1 MATNWSKEST
11 TKASSTGS
19 TTSTSFQ
26 LDSGESFLVKNSS
39 SSNIMSLAESSG
51 NLDVTGTINL
61 GSSSYMTLNNNEIDV
76 SSGDLTVDVAGDIL
90 LDAAGTDIKFQV
102 GGTSYLT
109 WNAGG
114 ILKMLEAGDTNDYF
128 QINVGGGN
136 GATTISTVDAAG
148 TNAALTL
155 DVDGNIL
162 FDTATNEINLKDN
175 GTYFARFKNVGTNLE
190 IQSGAS
196 STTALTFSG
205 ANATFAGNLTVSGG
219 ITVAGASAFDIGDS
233 DKLLLGDSDDFQLY
247 HDGSNSYITNSTGA
261 LKLATESSGIAIS
274 IGHTTSE
281 TTINDNLTVTG
292 TTSINGASIGVDS
305 DSVLA
310 QSTGTGTSN
319 TLFGKNAGDSIASGG
334 NYNTLFG
341 EDAGTAIST
350 GDNNVM
356 LGYGAGKSITT
367 TTGNTYLGYAAG
379 YSDAAG
385 SNMIGI
391 GGAALYSVNHTDANG
406 TVAIGVTALE
416 DLTSGGYNVSIGH
429 ASGANLTT
437 GDYSTFV
444 GYEAGKGNGSEPL
457 TGESNTCIGFRA
469 GYDLEAAGARN
480 TLVGANTGGNI
491 TTGLYNV
498 CVGQVAGLTMT
509 TTTGTVLLGYNAGG
523 SIDSADA
530 NYTVAIG
537 YNSMSDLEDGASNTA
552 VGQSAGKSITTGG
565 LNVAIGTDAMKGA
578 AAITGG
584 QNVVI
589 GAVAGYDMTGDCAYN
604 VLIGS
609 SAGTNLTTADYNT
622 IIGAHA
628 GLTLTTAANNTFIGY
643 RAGTLTTGDNNTLIG
658 YQAGDEIA
666 AGVENV
672 ALGALALSNADN
684 NESRNTAIG
693 YLSLQDLDGTT
704 QYTYNTAV
712 GYGSGKQ
719 LTSGVRNTLIGAN
732 AGDSLTTADYQTMI
746 GYESGTTMTTGSGNV
761 AVGYQSLSSVTT
773 NGSNADG
780 KPHGNT
786 AVGWQAL
793 QDMNQTDQTDIYG
806 YNTAIGYE
814 AGKNLTTATTNTH
827 VGSAAGGV
835 GIITGAANTTLGY
848 GAGYALTSGA
858 GNTFLGSTAGAAN
871 TTGTNNIAIGHNS
884 FYANIDGDN
893 NIAIGYAALYSFEAD
908 ADGHGSNIAI
918 GKEAG
923 QFCTTGTD
931 NTFVG
936 ANAGRGI
943 TGIKLTG
950 DSNVCIGYSAGIL
963 LQGDS
968 DQNVLIGYKAGENI
982 TVSDS
987 NIFIGANSGNTT
999 VNGHSNIMIGNN
1011 CETSASDSNAQY
1023 VIGINL
1029 NATANDAVFIGDVDD
1044 HIRCDWA
1051 TDSTWDK
1058 VSDKRKKNVLG
1069 ESPLGLDFINDLN
1082 TVQFTFKAPSEY
1094 PEEWTSYNKDKKE
1107 PRNTEVQ
1114 HGLLAQ
1120 DVKKAMDNVGIDTF
1134 SGWSEDPDGCQ
1145 RIGESAFVI
1154 PLIKAVQELSNEVN
1168 ELKAQL
1174 KEK

>member
-90 LDAAGTDIKFQV
+90 LDAAGSDIKFQV

-114 ILKMLEAGDTNDYF
+114 ILKMLYAGDTNDYF
-128 QINVGGGN
+128 QINVGGGH
-136 GATTISTVDAAG
+136 GATTISTVDVAG

-334 NYNTLFG
+334 NLNTLFG

-350 GDNNVM
+350 GD
-356 LGYGAGKSITT
+356 
-367 TTGNTYLGYAAG
+367 
-379 YSDAAG
+379 
-385 SNMIGI
+385 
-391 GGAALYSVNHTDANG
+391 
-406 TVAIGVTALE
+406 
-416 DLTSGGYNVSIGH
+416 
-429 ASGANLTT
+429 
-437 GDYSTFV
+437 
-444 GYEAGKGNGSEPL
+444 
-457 TGESNTCIGFRA
+457 SNTCIGYRA
-469 GYDLEAAGARN
+469 GYDLEGAGASN
-480 TLVGANTGGNI
+480 TLVGVNTGSNI

-537 YNSMSDLEDGASNTA
+537 YNSMSDLEEGASNTA
-552 VGQSAGKSITTGG
+552 VGQSAGKSITTGD

-578 AAITGG
+578 AAITGV
-584 QNVVI
+584 QNVAI
-589 GAVAGYDMTGDCAYN
+589 GALAGYDMTGDCAYN
-604 VLIGS
+604 VLIGA
-609 SAGTNLTTADYNT
+609 SAGTNLTTSDYNT
-622 IIGAHA
+622 IIGASA

-643 RAGTLTTGDNNTLIG
+643 QAGTLTTGANNTLIG

-666 AGVENV
+666 AGIENV

-684 NESRNTAIG
+684 HESRNTAVG
-693 YLSLQDLDGTT
+693 YSSLEDLDGDE
-704 QYTYNTAV
+704 QHTYNTAV
-712 GYGSGKQ
+712 GYGSGKE
-719 LTSGVRNTLIGAN
+719 LTTGIKNTHIGALACGN
-732 AGDSLTTADYQTMI
+732 GLQTGD
-746 GYESGTTMTTGSGNV
+746 
-761 AVGYQSLSSVTT
+761 
-773 NGSNADG
+773 
-780 KPHGNT
+780 
-786 AVGWQAL
+786 
-793 QDMNQTDQTDIYG
+793 
-806 YNTAIGYE
+806 YN
-814 AGKNLTTATTNTH
+814 
-827 VGSAAGGV
+827 S
-835 GIITGAANTTLGY
+835 TLGY
-848 GAGYALTSGA
+848 AAGYSLTSGA
-858 GNTFLGSTAGAAN
+858 GNTFLGVNSGYTTDTGLYNTSIGYGAFQ
-871 TTGTNNIAIGHNS
+871 T
-884 FYANIDGDN
+884 NIDGDSN
-893 NIAIGYAALYSFEAD
+893 TAVGYQALHSFEAD
-908 ADGHGSNIAI
+908 ADGHGSNTVV
-918 GKEAG
+918 GKAAG
-923 QFCTTGTD
+923 QYCSTGTD
-931 NTFVG
+931 NTFIG

-943 TGIKLTG
+943 DVAGDGSDHLTG

-963 LQGDS
+963 LQGDA
-968 DQNVLIGYKAGENI
+968 DQNVLIGFKAGENI

-999 VNGHSNIMIGNN
+999 VNGHSNIMIGHN
-1011 CETSASDSNAQY
+1011 CETSATDSTTQY
-1023 VIGINL
+1023 VLGINL
-1029 NATANDAVFIGDVDD
+1029 NATANDAVFIGDADD

-1120 DVKKAMDNVGIDTF
+1120 DVKKAMDNADVETF

-1154 PLIKAVQELSNEVN
+1154 PLIKAVQELSKKVE
-1168 ELKAQL
+1168 ELEN